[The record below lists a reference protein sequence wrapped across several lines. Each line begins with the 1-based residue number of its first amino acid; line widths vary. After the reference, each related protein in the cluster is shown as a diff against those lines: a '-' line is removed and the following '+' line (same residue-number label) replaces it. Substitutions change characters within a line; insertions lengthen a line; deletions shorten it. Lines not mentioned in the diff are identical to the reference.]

1 MMGLLDIFSQGLRRT
16 RAALSQALD
25 AVAGGKV
32 DAASLEA
39 LEAAFLGA
47 DLGAELAAELCDA
60 VKRSGP
66 DLADAKAA
74 ARQLL
79 LKRLSA
85 VQGADGDYLQRRPA
99 SRPQVTLMV
108 GVNGSGKTT
117 TTGKLA
123 QHFRQGGEKVLLGA
137 ADTFRAAASEQLAL
151 WAQRTGAELCRQG
164 EGADPAAV
172 AFDSVARGA
181 AGGFDRVLID
191 TAGRLQTKGNLM
203 EELKKIHRV
212 CAKALPGAPH
222 EVLLVLDATA
232 GRNMLSQARLFHDA
246 VPLSGLVLTKL
257 DGTAKAGAL
266 LAVAAG
272 IKVPVQLVGFGEK
285 AEDLRHFEREAFVA
299 GLFD

>member
-1 MMGLLDIFSQGLRRT
+1 MGLLDIFSQGLKRT
-16 RAALSQALD
+16 REALSQAFD

-47 DLGAELAAELCDA
+47 DLGGGLASELCDA

-66 DLADAKAA
+66 DLAAAKLA
-74 ARQLL
+74 ARLLL

-85 VQGADGDYLQRRPA
+85 VQRNDGDYFRRTPTA
-99 SRPQVTLMV
+99 RPHVTLMV

-123 QHFRQGGEKVLLGA
+123 QHFRESGEKVLLGA

-172 AFDSVARGA
+172 AFDSVARGV

-203 EELKKIHRV
+203 EELKKIQRV

-232 GRNMLSQARLFHDA
+232 GQNMLSQARLFHEA

-266 LAVAAG
+266 LAVASEV
-272 IKVPVQLVGFGEK
+272 KVPVQLVGFGEK
-285 AEDLRHFEREAFVA
+285 ADDLREFEREAFVA
-299 GLFD
+299 GLFN